1 MFTPRH
7 DRGRVLI
14 DVAMLADGGEAI
26 TDIECQGVTRPR
38 CWVPLA
44 LGADAM
50 ADAARAHLGA
60 VGQLSTR
67 LPAHPRSGPNAGQL
81 AKSPPPQQVWTQ
93 PAAGIEKGGHE
104 GEAATGG
111 IAGDDVHPDPTIGRH
126 AQIGSARGT
135 L

>member
-1 MFTPRH
+1 
-7 DRGRVLI
+7 
-14 DVAMLADGGEAI
+14 
-26 TDIECQGVTRPR
+26 
-38 CWVPLA
+38 
-44 LGADAM
+44 M

-60 VGQLSTR
+60 VGQLRHAFPHT
-67 LPAHPRSGPNAGQL
+67 PRSGPMPVSCEIAATPAGL
-81 AKSPPPQQVWTQ
+81 DQ

-111 IAGDDVHPDPTIGRH
+111 IAGDDVHSDPTLGRH